1 MDFRMDIHWDRCNAH
16 EKYEEGYSTEQ
27 ECQQELRE
35 IQERED
41 FYYSNEDGF

>member
-1 MDFRMDIHWDRCNAH
+1 MDFRMDIHWDRCNAQ
-16 EKYEEGYSTEQ
+16 EKLEEGYITDE